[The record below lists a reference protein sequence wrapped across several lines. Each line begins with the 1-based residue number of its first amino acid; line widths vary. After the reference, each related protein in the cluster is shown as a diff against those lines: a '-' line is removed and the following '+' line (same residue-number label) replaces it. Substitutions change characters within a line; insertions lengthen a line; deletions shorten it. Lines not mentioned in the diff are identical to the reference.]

1 MVQGS
6 HQLPLH
12 VQICLFLFHQLLQVR
27 TLTRFHLEL
36 TFVPKISHISSFQLK
51 ILRIQILAVPF
62 IAFLFVNLH
71 LNSLQDVVGLQ
82 LLLTCRLDVF
92 YCYWLE
98 TSTYCFSHFLY
109 PEFLSIE
116 SDHRSLFA
124 LTNNLLQIEFG
135 LGKRVQ
141 IFRHFARFQLG

>member
-12 VQICLFLFHQLLQVR
+12 VKICLFLFHQLLQVR

-82 LLLTCRLDVF
+82 LLLTCRFDVF
-92 YCYWLE
+92 
-98 TSTYCFSHFLY
+98 
-109 PEFLSIE
+109 
-116 SDHRSLFA
+116 
-124 LTNNLLQIEFG
+124 
-135 LGKRVQ
+135 
-141 IFRHFARFQLG
+141 